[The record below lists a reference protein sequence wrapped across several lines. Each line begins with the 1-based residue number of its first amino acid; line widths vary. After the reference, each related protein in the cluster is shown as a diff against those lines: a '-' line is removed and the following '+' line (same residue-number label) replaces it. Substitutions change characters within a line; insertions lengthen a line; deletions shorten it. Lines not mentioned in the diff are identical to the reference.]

1 MTNEQMDALIA
12 EKVMGMCKHD
22 YEVQWK
28 VQDCFRI
35 VSHGIC
41 RKCAE
46 RLEVPLGHCNDEYH
60 AWHPSTDLNHA
71 FEALEK
77 WLNDNPRMEFHSFTH
92 SDVRPIMYE
101 ASLFC
106 GESMVD
112 FAEVDNESLATA
124 ICLALLQA
132 VGVEA

>member
-1 MTNEQMDALIA
+1 MMKIKRSDIDAAIA
-12 EKVMGMCKHD
+12 VEVMGWD
-22 YEVQWK
+22 YPDRW
-28 VQDCFRI
+28 
-35 VSHGIC
+35 
-41 RKCAE
+41 
-46 RLEVPLGHCNDEYH
+46 GHWYVDGKPTEPH
-60 AWHPSTDLNHA
+60 AFTPSTDLNHA